1 MNSTCCAPHIRLVSH
16 RFCAPQTDSPGIQ
29 CSPTPQTIVPDYVIY
44 PYILLAV
51 CTSFTLFYFCFGS
64 KESELLSV
72 DSLGYKYNVSAK
84 KSQFIYSNSGFCFKG
99 NTVLPH

>member
-1 MNSTCCAPHIRLVSH
+1 MLHIYDWSLTGSVPHRLRAQVYN
-16 RFCAPQTDSPGIQ
+16 R
-29 CSPTPQTIVPDYVIY
+29 SPTPQTIVPDYVIY

-84 KSQFIYSNSGFCFKG
+84 KSQLIYSNSGFCFKG